1 MAGTNKYDSQHRR
14 NQAAYERRVED
25 IFRTAAREAARLGL
39 SIKDYDPARPFSFS
53 DYPATRRK
61 IEKLLSDLQAGI
73 EAVIVD
79 GIRSEWA
86 LSNDKNDELARQVLG
101 EGADKLA
108 QAQQRR
114 YFSRTEAALDTFI
127 KRKEGGLGLSDRV
140 WRYTEQFKEEIELGL
155 DIGIRSGRSADELSR
170 DLRSYLQHPD
180 KLFRRVRNEHGQ
192 LVLSR
197 RAKAYH
203 PGRGVYRSSYKN
215 ARRLAAT
222 ETNIAYMT
230 ADYERWQQLDFVV
243 GIEIKLSNNHTLNG
257 VPFTDICDKLKGR
270 YPKDFK
276 FTGWHPLC
284 RCHVVTI
291 LKTEEE
297 LAADARRILAGQE
310 PAGESANRVT
320 DVPEGFKDWMDSN
333 AGRISVAASRGT
345 LPYFIRDNHRAAIT
359 TYARYKTNED
369 YIGAALNYLTWG
381 VKATHRGHNFDKRK
395 GWYETAV
402 QDAGYNAGHRV
413 ILEDE
418 PQDVYKKKSCEG
430 LWDGRKFEVAG
441 AETATPNNIR
451 NALKHCASKPDCEVA
466 VVFFPSKESASM
478 EAIRSG
484 ISKYTGLEHTR
495 QYRKFARIFFIAG
508 KEIVHSQ

>member
-1 MAGTNKYDSQHRR
+1 MTRLLFLHYKDFNP
-14 NQAAYERRVED
+14 
-25 IFRTAAREAARLGL
+25 ARL
-39 SIKDYDPARPFSFS
+39 FSFS
-53 DYPATRRK
+53 DYPSTRRK
-61 IEKLLSDLQAGI
+61 IEKLLSDLQSGLETI
-73 EAVIVD
+73 IVN
-79 GIRSEWA
+79 GIRSEWTLA
-86 LSNDKNDELARQVLG
+86 NNKNDELAKQVFG
-101 EGADKLA
+101 DSVGKLTKE
-108 QAQQRR
+108 QERR
-114 YFSRTEAALDTFI
+114 YFSTNGSARDAFI
-127 KRKEGGLGLSDRV
+127 KRKTDGLGLSDRV
-140 WRYTEQFKEEIELGL
+140 WKYTNQFKDEIELGL
-155 DIGIRSGRSADELSR
+155 DLGIRSGRSADELSR

-180 KLFRRVRNEHGQ
+180 KLFRRVRDEHGQ
-192 LVLSR
+192 LVLSQ

-291 LKTEEE
+291 LKTEGE

-310 PAGESANRVT
+310 PAGDSANRVT
-320 DVPEGFKDWMDSN
+320 GVPEGFKDWVDSN
-333 AGRISVAASRGT
+333 AGRIAMAASRGT

-359 TYARYKTNED
+359 AYARYKTNEN

-381 VKATHRGHNFDKRK
+381 VKATHRSHNFDKRK

-413 ILEDE
+413 ILDKEDHTRMN
-418 PQDVYKKKSCEG
+418 VRNTEG
-430 LWDGRKFEVAG
+430 TWDGMKFEIAA
-441 AETATPNNIR
+441 AETGTSNNIR
-451 NALKHCASKPDCEVA
+451 NSLKHCASKPDCEVA
-466 VVFFPSKESASM
+466 VVFFPNKENATM
-478 EAIRSG
+478 DVIRSG
-484 ISKYTGLEHTR
+484 ISKYTGLEHTK
-495 QYRKFARIFFIAG
+495 QYRRFAKIYFIT
-508 KEIVHSQ
+508 EDDIIHWQ

>member
-114 YFSRTEAALDTFI
+114 YFSRTEAARDTFI

-243 GIEIKLSNNHTLNG
+243 GIEIKLS
-257 VPFTDICDKLKGR
+257 
-270 YPKDFK
+270 
-276 FTGWHPLC
+276 
-284 RCHVVTI
+284 CHVVTI